1 MVLIEGTHLLVDNS
15 TTELSK
21 LLRFEQRPYGA
32 PLDDA
37 LYVEPSLS
45 GSAVIPPTKGRE
57 ETPIN
62 LELLFNAIVQYPDL
76 LHQAE
81 AANNGT
87 IASF

>member
-1 MVLIEGTHLLVDNS
+1 ME
-15 TTELSK
+15 
-21 LLRFEQRPYGA
+21 RP
-32 PLDDA
+32 
-37 LYVEPSLS
+37 S
-45 GSAVIPPTKGRE
+45 GSAVITPTKGRE